1 MEYDIYRYPCLKEF
15 SLFSMKQVFKT
26 TLGDVI
32 KLCQILLLLNILVF
46 ERVLTNW
53 NLYLC
58 VFCCMCNLF

>member
-32 KLCQILLLLNILVF
+32 KTMSNITPL
-46 ERVLTNW
+46 E
-53 NLYLC
+53 
-58 VFCCMCNLF
+58 